1 MKPINLYDI
10 YRKVSARNR
19 APKSVDTKRK
29 AEAMRAAAD
38 RIVDAPTLMQVK
50 AFRTAENLWLAS
62 YDVVASAKSM
72 ADQFE
77 DAIRSKNFV
86 SERSYFDPRGTNG
99 TRRSG
104 LIYCASSASMPGQF
118 KLGFTTMRLKA
129 RFQKMPARHGIV
141 EPCPLFA
148 ISVSYPAKI
157 EAQTKKKLRDYLVA
171 GCTKG
176 NSNEWYRVKAI
187 EFARSVVAII
197 EESGTSV
204 TEVTLFAD
212 CPNVNNIKSELSRLG
227 VEVSRNSWRS

>member
-19 APKSVDTKRK
+19 APKSVDTKHK

-50 AFRTAENLWLAS
+50 AFRSAENLWLAS
-62 YDVVASAKSM
+62 HDVAVSAKSM

-77 DAIRSKNFV
+77 EAIRSKCFV
-86 SERSYFDPRGTNG
+86 SKRSYFDPRGTNG
-99 TRRSG
+99 TKRSG
-104 LIYCASSASMPGQF
+104 LIYCASSVSRPSQF
-118 KLGFTTMRLKA
+118 KLGFTTMGLKA
-129 RFQKMPARHGIV
+129 RFQKMSTRHGIV

-204 TEVTLFAD
+204 AEVTLFAD
-212 CPNVNNIKSELSRLG
+212 CPNAKNVKTALNQLG
-227 VEVSRNSWRS
+227 VGVNSEIWQ